1 MEPCV
6 LDGLALQAEAERKLD
21 LGSIDATLD
30 SVETYLRSVGDSS
43 PIYNEAGIAPPLF
56 SAASALGSLLKE
68 LALPPGAIHS
78 LQEIETVTPVVIGSE
93 VTAQALVEKP
103 RRRAGLE
110 FVTVVCTVESHGSI
124 AIKSKSTVLVPGEV
138 SSETPSKDGKNQN
151 SGRIVSDL
159 AVVSRSINQERL
171 NAYARSSGDDNPLHL
186 DSDFAAG
193 TQFGGI
199 IAHGMLTLAF
209 ISEMMAV
216 AHGVDWLRTGSLRV
230 RFKGAAY
237 LGDQVETWGTL
248 TKDQNSTLIYGVGAN
263 NTATG
268 QELIMGSA
276 GLTIIRK

>member
-6 LDGLALQAEAERKLD
+6 LDGLALQAEAEQKLD

-68 LALPPGAIHS
+68 LGLPPGAIHS

-110 FVTVVCTVESHGSI
+110 FVTVVCTVESHGST

-268 QELIMGSA
+268 QELITGSA
-276 GLTIIRK
+276 GLTIIRE

>member
-1 MEPCV
+1 MEQCV
-6 LDGLALQAEAERKLD
+6 LDGLALQAEAEQKLD

-78 LQEIETVTPVVIGSE
+78 LQEIETVTPVVIGRE
-93 VTAQALVEKP
+93 VTAHALVEKP

-110 FVTVVCTVESHGSI
+110 FVTVVCTVESHGST
-124 AIKSKSTVLVPGEV
+124 AIRSKSTVLVPGEV
-138 SSETPSKDGKNQN
+138 SSETRSKDGKNQN
-151 SGRIVSDL
+151 PGRIVSDL

-193 TQFGGI
+193 TQFGGV

-276 GLTIIRK
+276 GLTIIRE

>member
-1 MEPCV
+1 M
-6 LDGLALQAEAERKLD
+6 
-21 LGSIDATLD
+21 
-30 SVETYLRSVGDSS
+30 
-43 PIYNEAGIAPPLF
+43 
-56 SAASALGSLLKE
+56 
-68 LALPPGAIHS
+68 
-78 LQEIETVTPVVIGSE
+78 
-93 VTAQALVEKP
+93 
-103 RRRAGLE
+103 
-110 FVTVVCTVESHGSI
+110 
-124 AIKSKSTVLVPGEV
+124 
-138 SSETPSKDGKNQN
+138 SSETRSKDGKNQN
-151 SGRIVSDL
+151 LGRIVSDL

-263 NTATG
+263 DAVTG
-268 QELIMGSA
+268 QELITGSA
-276 GLTIIRK
+276 GLTIIRE

>member
-6 LDGLALQAEAERKLD
+6 LDGLALQAEAEQKLD

-43 PIYNEAGIAPPLF
+43 PIYNEVGIAPPLF

-110 FVTVVCTVESHGSI
+110 FVTVVCTVESHGST

-159 AVVSRSINQERL
+159 AVVSRSINQDRL

-248 TKDQNSTLIYGVGAN
+248 TNDQNSTLVYGVGAN

-268 QELIMGSA
+268 QELITGSA
-276 GLTIIRK
+276 GLTIIRE

>member
-6 LDGLALQAEAERKLD
+6 LDGLALQAEAEQKLD

-68 LALPPGAIHS
+68 LGLPPGAIHS

-110 FVTVVCTVESHGSI
+110 FLTVVCTVESRGST

-138 SSETPSKDGKNQN
+138 SSETPSKDGKDQN

-159 AVVSRSINQERL
+159 AVVSRSIKQDRL

-268 QELIMGSA
+268 QELITGSA
-276 GLTIIRK
+276 GLTIIRE